1 MSASTLRVVR
11 LGVSADRGSRFAR
24 ILLACSNQDPNLSVA
39 FDDQVLRR
47 FIITLEGTRDLLC
60 VAD

>member
-1 MSASTLRVVR
+1 
-11 LGVSADRGSRFAR
+11 
-24 ILLACSNQDPNLSVA
+24 LLACSNQDPDPSIA

-60 VAD
+60 VAN

>member
-1 MSASTLRVVR
+1 MSASALRVVR
-11 LGVSADRGSRFAR
+11 LGVSADRRSRVV
-24 ILLACSNQDPNLSVA
+24 LLACSNQDPNLPIA
-39 FDDQVLRR
+39 FDNQVLWR

>member
-1 MSASTLRVVR
+1 MSASALRDVR
-11 LGVSADRGSRFAR
+11 LAVCADRGSRVVR
-24 ILLACSNQDPNLSVA
+24 VLLACSNQDPNLSIA